1 MTLYE
6 ELELSSDCAF
16 DDIKQQYRILA
27 MKHHPDHGGKVEK
40 FQRIKFA
47 YEVLSDPIRRK
58 QYDET
63 ESTTESSNIHT
74 EAINHLALIFFSI
87 IPHFNCAGG
96 NLIDAIRQDIIN
108 ARTRTIADD
117 LMCDTYINN
126 LELVK
131 SKLSLKNPNK
141 ENVILSFLQK
151 QLDIRYQDKKI
162 FAHRLEL
169 LTETESILEDYQYG
183 FLELVSEQP
192 IVSDSGETS
201 SSNT

>member
-6 ELELSSDCAF
+6 ELELSTDCTA

-27 MKHHPDHGGKVEK
+27 MKHHPDHGGEVEK
-40 FQRIKFA
+40 FQRIKLA

-63 ESTTESSNIHT
+63 ATTTESSNIHT

-87 IPHFNCAGG
+87 IPNFNCAGG
-96 NLIDAIRQDIIN
+96 NLIDAMRQEIN
-108 ARTRTIADD
+108 NSRSRTMADD
-117 LMCDTYINN
+117 MMCDTYINN

-131 SKLSLKNPNK
+131 SKLKLKNPNK
-141 ENVILSFLQK
+141 EDVVLSFLQK
-151 QLDIRYQDKKI
+151 QLDLRYQDKKV

-183 FLELVSEQP
+183 FLELVSEHP
-192 IVSDSGETS
+192 TET
-201 SSNT
+201 